1 MKFLIFIFLVNFI
14 FCSNKLDEL
23 NFYTEEYPPY
33 NYYNEETNSI
43 DGIFIDVLNYIFINN
58 NSKLPKEN
66 INLVTW
72 ARAYNL
78 TLKNDNS
85 VIFAMTRNEERENLF
100 KLVGP
105 VINTKIVLTAKKN
118 KKIKIESINDIENF
132 KVGLIKDGI
141 ALQTIEKN
149 NIDNKNFDI
158 GQSQVAS
165 AKKLVAN
172 RIDIWAYE
180 ERVARSILK
189 SINENLEDYESVY
202 TIKDGFL
209 YFGFNKNVD
218 DEIIAKFQNSLDK
231 LKTED
236 IEEFEKILRKY
247 K

>member
-1 MKFLIFIFLVNFI
+1 MKFLIFIFLANFI
-14 FCSNKLDEL
+14 YCSNKIDDL

-33 NYYNEETNSI
+33 NYYNEEMNSV
-43 DGIFIDVLNYIFINN
+43 DGIFIDVLKYIFSDNN
-58 NSKLPKEN
+58 TELDKEN
-66 INLVTW
+66 INLITW

-78 TLKNDNS
+78 TLLNDNS
-85 VIFAMTRNEERENLF
+85 VIFALTKNEERENLF

-118 KKIKIESINDIENF
+118 KKIKIENINDIENF

-149 NIDNKNFDI
+149 NIDNKNFDV
-158 GQSQVAS
+158 GQSQLAS

-189 SINENLEDYESVY
+189 SIDENLEDYESIY

-209 YFGFNKNVD
+209 YFGFNKNID
-218 DEIIAKFQNSLDK
+218 DEIIDKFQNSLDK

-236 IEEFEKILRKY
+236 IDEFENILRKY